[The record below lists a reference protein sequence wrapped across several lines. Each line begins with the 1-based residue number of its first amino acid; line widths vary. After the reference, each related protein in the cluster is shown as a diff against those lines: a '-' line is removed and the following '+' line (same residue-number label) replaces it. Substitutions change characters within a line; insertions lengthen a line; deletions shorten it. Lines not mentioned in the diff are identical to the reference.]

1 MKDSKNC
8 PPLALRS
15 KTTGPEG
22 KKASFN
28 PLEDFVNSVHTER
41 LTSWVES
48 DGLDWVCIDELTIED
63 VADL

>member
-1 MKDSKNC
+1 MKDSRDRL
-8 PPLALRS
+8 PLTLTS

-22 KKASFN
+22 NKASVN
-28 PLEDFVNSVHTER
+28 PLEDFVNSVHTDR

-48 DGLDWVCIDELTIED
+48 DGLDWVYIDELTFED